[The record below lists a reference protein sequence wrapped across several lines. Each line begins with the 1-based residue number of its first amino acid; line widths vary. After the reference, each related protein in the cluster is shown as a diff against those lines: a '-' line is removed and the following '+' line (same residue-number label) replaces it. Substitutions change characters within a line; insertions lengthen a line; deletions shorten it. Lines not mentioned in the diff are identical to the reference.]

1 MAEPRNRPTGK
12 ADDELSFAHKVWI
25 VVGILALS
33 VCLILILRVAF
44 NVLLM
49 VFAGSLIAVF
59 FHGFADMIQRWTKW
73 KRAPCVIISVLGTF
87 LLLGTLFWFMGNTI
101 QHQIASLSDE
111 FPKVVKA
118 AQAKLQQ
125 TSWGAKLVKNVSGY
139 DATQLMTTA
148 QSFFSTSFGVLGDLY
163 IILFLGIFFTSAPS
177 LYKNGIIKLVPP
189 AAKENAHVV
198 LDRLSFVLKGWMK
211 GMLLAMCL
219 IAVLTVTGLSVVG
232 IPMALT
238 LALLAGLLN
247 FIPNFGPLIAMVP
260 AVLLGFMDSANTA
273 IIIAI
278 MYILIQ
284 TLESNIITPMVQ
296 KKMIDLPP
304 ALTIISQVLMGTLS
318 GVLGILLATPILAV
332 VIVLVDELYVK
343 RQKQD
348 ANIGLE

>member
-1 MAEPRNRPTGK
+1 MAEAGNKPTGK
-12 ADDELSFAHKVWI
+12 TDQELSFAHKVWI

-59 FHGFADMIQRWTKW
+59 FHGFADMIQRRTKW
-73 KRAPCVIISVLGTF
+73 KRAPCVVISVVGTF

-101 QHQIASLSDE
+101 QHQVAALSDE
-111 FPKVVKA
+111 FPKVVKS

-125 TSWGAKLVKNVSGY
+125 TTWGAKIVEKASSY
-139 DATQLMTTA
+139 DSSKLMTTA

-189 AAKENAHVV
+189 SAKEQAHVV
-198 LDRLSFVLKGWMK
+198 MDRLSFVLKGWMK

-219 IAVLTVTGLSVVG
+219 IAVLTVSGLTVMG

-247 FIPNFGPLIAMVP
+247 FIPNFGPLMAMIP
-260 AVLLGFMDSANTA
+260 AVLLGFIDSTNTA

-343 RQKQD
+343 RQQEDTK
-348 ANIGLE
+348 IELE